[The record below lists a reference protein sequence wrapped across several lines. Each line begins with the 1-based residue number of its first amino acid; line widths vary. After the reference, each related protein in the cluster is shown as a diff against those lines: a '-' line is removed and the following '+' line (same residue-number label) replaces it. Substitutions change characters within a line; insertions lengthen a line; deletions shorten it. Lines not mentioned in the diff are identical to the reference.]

1 MSRALA
7 LVDSSDESRK
17 NATPEATRALLD
29 TKLHV
34 PRSPAGLVA
43 RPRLLE
49 SLQHAA
55 AHRLAL
61 VVAPAGF
68 GKTTLVTDWLAAH
81 ASWSG
86 RTVGSPTRPAAVGW
100 VSLDASDND
109 PALFWAYFI
118 RAVQTIQP
126 TAGARAMSLLQSGS
140 RAVESMLTTLI
151 NEIDAVDADFVVVLD
166 DYHVIEAS
174 SIHDALAYLLDHL
187 PRRLHLVITTRTD
200 PPLPLPRL
208 RARGELTELRAADL
222 RFTRDEASAFLNGAM
237 GLALSASDTAT
248 LEGRTEGWIA
258 GLKLAALSM
267 QGREDV
273 RGFVDAF
280 SGQHRHI
287 ADYLVE
293 EVLRSEPE
301 HIRRFLLGTAILD
314 RMNGSLADAVT
325 GGREGESQLILEELD
340 RRNLFVVAL
349 DDRREW
355 FRYHHLFADV
365 LQKLSVLND
374 ASAARSFHSRASS
387 WYDAHGMSGAA
398 VRHALAAENFERAAE
413 LLECNFPEK
422 DRSYES
428 ASWLARVKSL
438 PDALVRNRPV
448 LSMGYA
454 WALLNSGEL
463 DAGEAR
469 LTDVERWL
477 SIVEAG
483 QPGGDEMVVTDA
495 QRFSSLSAEL
505 ASARVYLT
513 QSRGNGS
520 SSLDDAKRALDL
532 VPPNDLAGRATATAL
547 VALAHYGRGDLEA
560 AFGTFTEALTGMRA
574 AGNELDAIRGAFLP
588 ADIRVAQGRLR
599 EGVSIYEEGLRTAA
613 AKPGSETDE
622 LYLGLSEVHC
632 EWNDLASAERFL
644 EATARST
651 AQAAYA
657 ANKER
662 WCVAAARLSVAR
674 GDLDAAVSLL
684 NEAMQHERRTPL
696 PQIRP
701 LPAMV
706 ARVRLIQGRTNE
718 TNEWA
723 RRANIATNEA
733 LGYAREFEQI
743 TFARLLIARHRAEGG
758 GRSASDAA
766 ALLERLRTAAQ
777 TGGRIASVIEIA
789 VVQTLAQQALG
800 NLRGAVELLSQA
812 LVLAEPEGFL
822 RVFLDEGDRIR
833 DVLKHAI
840 ARGLAGEYTR
850 RVLVAFDA
858 PRPPAAAPASGA
870 ADANAA
876 LLTPLTTREQEIL
889 RLIAAGLRNQEIAD
903 TLSISAATVKRHI
916 ANAYGKLGVTHR
928 TEALALA
935 GKLKLL

>member
-17 NATPEATRALLD
+17 NAKPEAARALLD

-49 SLQHAA
+49 SLQQADA
-55 AHRLAL
+55 RRLAI

-68 GKTTLVTDWLAAH
+68 GKTTLVADWLAAKD
-81 ASWSG
+81 SWGG
-86 RTVGSPTRPAAVGW
+86 RTLGSATRPAPVGW

-109 PALFWAYFI
+109 PTLFWAYFI
-118 RAVQTIQP
+118 RAVQAIHP
-126 TAGARAMSLLQSGS
+126 AAGARAMALLQSES
-140 RAVESMLTTLI
+140 QAVETMLTTLI
-151 NEIDAVDADFVVVLD
+151 NEIGAIDADFVVVLD

-174 SIHDALAYLLDHL
+174 SIHVALAYLLDHQ
-187 PRRLHLVITTRTD
+187 PPRLHLVITTRTD

-222 RFTRDEASAFLNGAM
+222 RFTRDEVSTFLNGAM
-237 GLALSASDTAT
+237 GLGLSESDAAT

-267 QGREDV
+267 KGRDDV

-301 HIRRFLLGTAILD
+301 HIRRFLLATAILD

-325 GGREGESQLILEELD
+325 GAKEGESQSLLEELE
-340 RRNLFVVAL
+340 RKNLFVVAL

-355 FRYHHLFADV
+355 YRYHHLFADV
-365 LQKLSVLND
+365 LQKLSVLDD

-387 WYDAHGMSGAA
+387 WYDAHGTSGDA
-398 VRHALAAENFERAAE
+398 VRHALAAEDFERAAE
-413 LLECNFPEK
+413 LLERSFPEK
-422 DRSYES
+422 DRSYQS
-428 ASWLARVKSL
+428 ATWLARVKSL
-438 PDALVRNRPV
+438 PDALVRHRPV

-463 DAGEAR
+463 DAAEPRLADVAR
-469 LTDVERWL
+469 WI
-477 SIVEAG
+477 SIVESG
-483 QPGGDEMVVTDA
+483 QSGGDEMVVTDR
-495 QRFSSLSAEL
+495 QRFSTLSAEL
-505 ASARVYLT
+505 ASARVYLA
-513 QSRGNGS
+513 QSRGTGS
-520 SSLDDAKRALDL
+520 SSLDDARRALDL
-532 VPPNDLAGRATATAL
+532 VPESDLVGRTTATAL
-547 VALAHYGRGDLEA
+547 VALAHYGCGDLEA
-560 AFGTFTEALTGMRA
+560 AYGTFTEALASMRA
-574 AGNELDAIRGAFLP
+574 TGHELDAIRGTFVL

-599 EGVSIYEEGLRTAA
+599 EGVSIYEDGLRMAA

-632 EWNDLASAERFL
+632 EWNDLASAERLL
-644 EATARST
+644 ETTARST
-651 AQAAYA
+651 AQAAYT

-674 GDLDAAVSLL
+674 GDFDAAVSLL
-684 NEAMQHERRTPL
+684 SQAMQHERRTPL

-706 ARVRLIQGRTNE
+706 ARVRLLQGRANE
-718 TNEWA
+718 ANEWA
-723 RRANIATNEA
+723 RRVNIPTNEV

-743 TFARLLIARHRAEGG
+743 TLARLLVARHRAEGDG
-758 GRSASDAA
+758 QSANDAV
-766 ALLERLRTAAQ
+766 ALLERLRIAAQ

-789 VVQTLAQQALG
+789 VVHALAQQALG
-800 NLRGAVELLSQA
+800 NLRGAVELLSRA
-812 LVLAEPEGFL
+812 LTLAEPEGFL
-822 RVFLDEGDRIR
+822 RVFLDEGDRMR
-833 DVLKHAI
+833 EVLKHAI

-858 PRPPAAAPASGA
+858 PKAPVATPAAGVP
-870 ADANAA
+870 DANAA
-876 LLTPLTTREQEIL
+876 LLTPLTT
-889 RLIAAGLRNQEIAD
+889 
-903 TLSISAATVKRHI
+903 
-916 ANAYGKLGVTHR
+916 
-928 TEALALA
+928 
-935 GKLKLL
+935 